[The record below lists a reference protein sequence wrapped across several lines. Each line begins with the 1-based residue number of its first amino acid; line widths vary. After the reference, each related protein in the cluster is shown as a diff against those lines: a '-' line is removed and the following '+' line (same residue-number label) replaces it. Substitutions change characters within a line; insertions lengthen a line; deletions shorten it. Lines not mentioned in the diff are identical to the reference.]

1 VRLGVLK
8 QREFRL
14 LFFSRTVSTL
24 GSAMAPVALA
34 FAILDTL
41 HDSPSAIGI
50 VLVARQVP
58 MVALL
63 LIGGVWGD
71 RLPRNQVMVWS
82 NLVSFASQGILATL
96 LLSGVAHLW
105 ELALLASV
113 NGASSAFF
121 FPASNAVVPQ
131 TVPEPLLQQANAA
144 LRLGLNSV
152 NIAGAALGGLIVA
165 ASNPGVGIAADAASY
180 ALAGLGLIAMRLPG
194 GVRVPASSVFGE
206 LREGWHD
213 FWSRGW
219 LWSIV
224 IQFGIVNAAFAASV
238 QVLGPSVAKQHLNGS
253 GGWGLI
259 LAAETLGL
267 VLSGVFLLR
276 WRPRHLLR
284 TASFGAFGIA
294 LLPLALARPLPLG
307 GVVATAFA
315 AGLCVEVFGV
325 LWQTTMQQ
333 EIPSAKLARLSSY
346 DAVGSFALM
355 PIGYAVVGPI
365 AATIGAG
372 ATFLAT
378 ALITVAATA
387 LVFLS
392 RDVRTLQRRR
402 HAPEPLAEPDLVG
415 N

>member
-1 VRLGVLK
+1 
-8 QREFRL
+8 
-14 LFFSRTVSTL
+14 
-24 GSAMAPVALA
+24 MAPVALA

-41 HDSPSAIGI
+41 HDSPGAIGI
-50 VLVARQVP
+50 VLAARQVP
-58 MVALL
+58 LVALL

-71 RLPRNQVMVWS
+71 RLPRNRVMVAS
-82 NLVSFASQGILATL
+82 NAISSASQGIVAGL
-96 LLSGVAHLW
+96 LISGSAHLW
-105 ELALLASV
+105 ELAVLASV

-121 FPASNAVVPQ
+121 FPASNAVIPQ
-131 TVPEPLLQQANAA
+131 TVPEPLLQQANAT

-152 NIAGAALGGLIVA
+152 NVAGAALGGLIVA
-165 ASNPGVGIAADAASY
+165 VSNPGIGIAVDAASY
-180 ALAGLGLIAMRLPG
+180 ALAAGALAAMRLPA
-194 GVRVPASSVFGE
+194 GVRVAAGSVFGE
-206 LREGWHD
+206 LREGWTD

-238 QVLGPSVAKQHLNGS
+238 QVLGPSVAKHHLGGS

-276 WRPRHLLR
+276 WRPRRLLR
-284 TASFGAFGIA
+284 TASFGAFGVA

-307 GVVATAFA
+307 GVIATAFA
-315 AGLCVEVFGV
+315 AGLFLEVFGV

-333 EIPSAKLARLSSY
+333 EIPSDKLARLSSY

-355 PIGYAVVGPI
+355 PIGYAIIGPI
-365 AATIGAG
+365 ANAIGTG
-372 ATFLAT
+372 ATFLTT
-378 ALITVAATA
+378 AAITVVTTA

-392 RDVRTLQRRR
+392 HDVRTLERRR
-402 HAPEPLAEPDLVG
+402 EHRPGRASFNESG
-415 N
+415 